1 MDWNNY
7 LSEEKCP
14 SPPNAHLGVLEG
26 EVWGFWDLS
35 QVPKGT

>member
-26 EVWGFWDLS
+26 EVEDVS
-35 QVPKGT
+35 K